1 MKIKNLENIHEISTK
16 YDHEDKSFEDY
27 DYDVHQCNQA
37 QYEDYQNDSKSTDK
51 NLINNDMHK
60 ETKPII
66 QACVKVKNLS
76 SMDNDLKNPI
86 IENESMKSM
95 NRNDNKDKSNYD
107 FDFDMSHHKKA
118 IEQLEN
124 ESVRKLK
131 TLH

>member
-1 MKIKNLENIHEISTK
+1 
-16 YDHEDKSFEDY
+16 
-27 DYDVHQCNQA
+27 
-37 QYEDYQNDSKSTDK
+37 
-51 NLINNDMHK
+51 MHN

-66 QACVKVKNLS
+66 QTRVKLENLS

-95 NRNDNKDKSNYD
+95 NENNNKEKCNYD
-107 FDFDMSHHKKA
+107 SGFDMSHLKKA

>member
-1 MKIKNLENIHEISTK
+1 
-16 YDHEDKSFEDY
+16 
-27 DYDVHQCNQA
+27 
-37 QYEDYQNDSKSTDK
+37 
-51 NLINNDMHK
+51 MHN

-66 QACVKVKNLS
+66 QTRVKLENLS